1 MCVCRRGT
9 SPQNITGGG
18 EIRKTKKKKRESR
31 GIVCVCCVSLLEV
44 AAEGNPSGV
53 FSLHCSERRDRQ
65 AERGVVDLSILT
77 HNLFGVCVCVCP
89 GCGGR
94 KANHRD
100 GRKRKGGG
108 NCFGRRDGHSQ
119 IIYTASIWF
128 HRQPS
133 FSLSI
138 DFTPV
143 GPAFRMIYAN
153 LCCCPLQI
161 PGLQIT
167 EMRCSITSPSAGS
180 DTELIVMKALVLLR
194 PY

>member
-1 MCVCRRGT
+1 MTCSSVNCCVCLSKGNESSEYNGRGR
-9 SPQNITGGG
+9 N
-18 EIRKTKKKKRESR
+18 KKNEKEKERIQ
-31 GIVCVCCVSLLEV
+31 GNCVCVCCVSLLEV

-108 NCFGRRDGHSQ
+108 TVLGVA
-119 IIYTASIWF
+119 TAIPRLYILLPSGFTGNLAFLAVSIS
-128 HRQPS
+128 R
-133 FSLSI
+133 
-138 DFTPV
+138 
-143 GPAFRMIYAN
+143 
-153 LCCCPLQI
+153 
-161 PGLQIT
+161 
-167 EMRCSITSPSAGS
+167 
-180 DTELIVMKALVLLR
+180 LLAQLFE
-194 PY
+194 

>member
-108 NCFGRRDGHSQ
+108 TVLGVA
-119 IIYTASIWF
+119 TAIPRLYILLPSGFTGNLAFLAVSIS
-128 HRQPS
+128 R
-133 FSLSI
+133 
-138 DFTPV
+138 
-143 GPAFRMIYAN
+143 
-153 LCCCPLQI
+153 
-161 PGLQIT
+161 
-167 EMRCSITSPSAGS
+167 
-180 DTELIVMKALVLLR
+180 LLAQLFE
-194 PY
+194 

>member
-31 GIVCVCCVSLLEV
+31 GIVCVCVVCRCWKWQQKGTPPEYSLFIAVREETDRPR
-44 AAEGNPSGV
+44 EGLLIYLFLHTISSG
-53 FSLHCSERRDRQ
+53 
-65 AERGVVDLSILT
+65 
-77 HNLFGVCVCVCP
+77 CVCVCP

-133 FSLSI
+133 FSRSI

-143 GPAFRMIYAN
+143 GPTFRMIYAN